1 MVQRA
6 GHIRG
11 KVVATFRGWRREE
24 LAMRGL
30 LDGHGNPITGDAD
43 AVALYDRAID
53 RLVRFHPDVLDLAGE
68 LAGAADPVPM
78 ASVLVA
84 YLNLMSTDVADVAA
98 AAEAH
103 AALAGCEANDRERAH
118 AAAIGAWLA
127 GDWGGAAG
135 RLDDLLVQWPTDV
148 LALMLGHQLDFF
160 TGEAASL
167 RDRPLRALRALDPQ
181 HPHAPFVRGMTAFGL
196 EEAGDY
202 GAALDA
208 GRAAVAANPD
218 DVWAVHAV
226 VHTYEMQGRVD
237 EGIAFLRS
245 DETRWESGNL
255 FTVHNWWHL
264 ALYELEAGRPE
275 RALAIYDAE
284 VHHAAS
290 LGVPIEM
297 LDASA
302 LLWRLRL
309 DDADTGGRFAP
320 LADAWAAKGA
330 ATPWYVFNDLHAV
343 MAGAGA
349 GRLDQAGAI
358 VDRLGAWLPEA
369 TGSNAAMTAEIGLPA
384 CRAVVAFAE
393 DRHDDVVAELLP
405 IRRVLHHFGGSHAQ
419 RDALQRTLLESALRG
434 GHLRLARALTA
445 ERLGVRET
453 SVYGWTQWARVL
465 RGLGDEHGAAEAD
478 VNAAAHRR
486 RFAAV
491 VD

>member
-1 MVQRA
+1 M
-6 GHIRG
+6 
-11 KVVATFRGWRREE
+11 TD
-24 LAMRGL
+24 L
-30 LDGHGNPITGDAD
+30 LDAHGNPMTGDAGS
-43 AVALYDRAID
+43 VALYDRAID
-53 RLVRFHPDVLDLAGE
+53 RLLRFDPDALDAAGE

-78 ASVLVA
+78 AHVLTA
-84 YLNLMSTDVADVAA
+84 YLNLMSTDVADLVAA
-98 AAEAH
+98 DEAL
-103 AALAGCEANDRERAH
+103 AALAGAATNDRERAH
-118 AAAIGAWLA
+118 AAAIGAWAA
-127 GDWGGAAG
+127 GDWGGAAR

-160 TGEAASL
+160 TGDAVGL
-167 RDRPLRALRALDPQ
+167 RDRPLRTLRELDPQ

-196 EEAGDY
+196 EETGDY
-202 GAALDA
+202 GAAMDA

-218 DVWAVHAV
+218 DVWAIHAV

-264 ALYELEAGRPE
+264 ALYEMEAGRPE

-309 DDADTGGRFAP
+309 EDADTGGRFGP

-330 ATPWYVFNDLHAV
+330 DVPWYVFNDLHAV
-343 MAGAGA
+343 VAAAGAD
-349 GRLDQAGAI
+349 RLDDAHAI
-358 VDRLGAWLPEA
+358 IDRLDAWLPDA
-369 TGSNAAMTAEIGLPA
+369 SGSNAAMTAEIGLPA
-384 CRAVVAFAE
+384 CRSVVAFVE
-393 DRHDDVVAELLP
+393 ERYDDAVAELLP
-405 IRRVLHHFGGSHAQ
+405 IRRVLHRFGGSHAQ
-419 RDALQRTLLESALRG
+419 RDALQRTLLESAIRG
-434 GHLRLARALTA
+434 GQLRLARALTA

-453 SVYGWTQWARVL
+453 SVYGWTQRARAL
-465 RGLGDEHGAAEAD
+465 RGLGDEHGAAQAD
-478 VNAAAHRR
+478 AAAAAHRR
-486 RFAAV
+486 RFSAA
-491 VD
+491 